1 MIKNFDKVKTQL
13 SELSEIINK
22 FNSESVQL
30 KIVELLLG
38 ATEKEKVVE
47 KEVEAKAPAPAPAP
61 VATETETK
69 RRKPGRPPKKAAEKE
84 APKKRGPRKRITDRP
99 GPSSILKQLMETDF
113 FTEKRTIGDIVN
125 YCINTYKYEY
135 KSTDL
140 SGTLAK
146 YAKEGLLNRGK
157 NPESNQFEYIKP

>member
-1 MIKNFDKVKTQL
+1 MIRNFDKVKTQL

-38 ATEKEKVVE
+38 SVEKEIVVE
-47 KEVEAKAPAPAPAP
+47 KEVEAP
-61 VATETETK
+61 VAQTEIK
-69 RRKPGRPPKKAAEKE
+69 RRKPGRPPKIVAEKE
-84 APKKRGPRKRITDRP
+84 APKKRGPRKRIADRP
-99 GPSSILKQLMETDF
+99 GPSTILKQLMETDF

-146 YAKEGLLNRGK
+146 YAKEGLLSRGK

>member
-1 MIKNFDKVKTQL
+1 MIRNFDKVKTQL

-38 ATEKEKVVE
+38 NTEKEKVVE
-47 KEVEAKAPAPAPAP
+47 KEVEAKAPAPAG
-61 VATETETK
+61 ETETK

-84 APKKRGPRKRITDRP
+84 APKKRAPRKRITDRP
-99 GPSSILKQLMETDF
+99 GPSTILKQLMETDF

-146 YAKEGLLNRGK
+146 YAKEGLLNREK
-157 NPESNQFEYIKP
+157 NPETNQFEYIKP